1 MTIKQALKYKK
12 KLASKMNEEFSK
24 LSRYNSV
31 ESGTNRIY
39 DPKESMRK
47 WFEMTNE
54 LIELKTKIHL
64 ANSVV
69 YGKIFRMSELK
80 SQLSSLKQ
88 LDCTEGKYSDRY
100 GRMSGDTPIIKEA
113 AIGLLERD
121 TMIASMEEEIEKIQE
136 ELDIHNANTSI

>member
-24 LSRYNSV
+24 LSKYNSV
-31 ESGTNRIY
+31 EVGTNRVY
-39 DPKESMRK
+39 NPKESMRK

>member
-24 LSRYNSV
+24 LSKYNSV
-31 ESGTNRIY
+31 EVGTNRVY
-39 DPKESMRK
+39 NPKESMRK

-100 GRMSGDTPIIKEA
+100 SRMSGDTPIIKEA

>member
-24 LSRYNSV
+24 LSKYNSV
-31 ESGTNRIY
+31 EVGTNRVY
-39 DPKESMRK
+39 NPKESMRK

-100 GRMSGDTPIIKEA
+100 GRISGDAPIIKEA

>member
-24 LSRYNSV
+24 LSKYNSV
-31 ESGTNRIY
+31 EVGTNRVY

-100 GRMSGDTPIIKEA
+100 GRISGDAPIIKEA

>member
-24 LSRYNSV
+24 LSKYNSV
-31 ESGTNRIY
+31 EVGTNRVY
-39 DPKESMRK
+39 NPKESMRK

-100 GRMSGDTPIIKEA
+100 GRISGDAPIIKEA
-113 AIGLLERD
+113 TIGLLERD

>member
-12 KLASKMNEEFSK
+12 KLASKMNEEFHK
-24 LSRYNSV
+24 LSKYNSV
-31 ESGTNRIY
+31 EIGTNRVY
-39 DPKESMRK
+39 DPKESMKK

-88 LDCTEGKYSDRY
+88 LDRTEGKYPDRY
-100 GRMSGDTPIIKEA
+100 SRMSGDTPIIKEA

-121 TMIASMEEEIEKIQE
+121 TMIAIMEEEIEKIQE

>member
-24 LSRYNSV
+24 LSKYNSV
-31 ESGTNRIY
+31 EIGTNRVY
-39 DPKESMRK
+39 EPKESMRK
-47 WFEMTNE
+47 WLEMTNE

-88 LDCTEGKYSDRY
+88 LDCTEGKYSDRSS
-100 GRMSGDTPIIKEA
+100 RMSGDTPIIKEA

>member
-31 ESGTNRIY
+31 ESGTNRVY

-64 ANSVV
+64 ANAVV

-100 GRMSGDTPIIKEA
+100 GRISGDAPIIKEA

>member
-24 LSRYNSV
+24 LSKYNSV
-31 ESGTNRIY
+31 EVGTNRVY

-88 LDCTEGKYSDRY
+88 LDCPEGKYSDRY
-100 GRMSGDTPIIKEA
+100 SRMSGDTPIIKEA

>member
-24 LSRYNSV
+24 LSKYNSV
-31 ESGTNRIY
+31 EIGTNRVY
-39 DPKESMRK
+39 EPKESMRK
-47 WFEMTNE
+47 WLEMTNE

-100 GRMSGDTPIIKEA
+100 SRMSGDTPIIKEA

>member
-24 LSRYNSV
+24 LSKYNSV
-31 ESGTNRIY
+31 EIGTNRVY
-39 DPKESMRK
+39 EPKESMRK
-47 WFEMTNE
+47 WLEMTNE

-100 GRMSGDTPIIKEA
+100 SRISGDTPIIKEA

>member
-24 LSRYNSV
+24 LSKYNSV
-31 ESGTNRIY
+31 EIGTNRVY
-39 DPKESMRK
+39 EPKESMRK

-100 GRMSGDTPIIKEA
+100 SRMSGDTPIIKEA

>member
-24 LSRYNSV
+24 LSKYNSV
-31 ESGTNRIY
+31 EIGTNRVY
-39 DPKESMRK
+39 EPKESMRK
-47 WFEMTNE
+47 WLEMTNE

-100 GRMSGDTPIIKEA
+100 SRMSGDTPIIKEA

-121 TMIASMEEEIEKIQE
+121 TLIASMEEEIEKIQE

>member
-24 LSRYNSV
+24 LSKYNSV
-31 ESGTNRIY
+31 EIGTNRVY
-39 DPKESMRK
+39 DPKESMKK

-100 GRMSGDTPIIKEA
+100 SRMSGDTPIIKEA

>member
-24 LSRYNSV
+24 VSRYNSV
-31 ESGTNRIY
+31 EVGSNRIY
-39 DPKESMRK
+39 DPVESMRK

-54 LIELKTKIHL
+54 LIELKTKIHM
-64 ANSVV
+64 ANAKV

-80 SQLSSLKQ
+80 SQLTYLKQ
-88 LDCTEGKYSDRY
+88 LDCSEGRQSDRY
-100 GRMSGDTPIIKEA
+100 GRMSGEAPIFKDA

>member
-24 LSRYNSV
+24 LSKYNSV
-31 ESGTNRIY
+31 EIGTNRVY
-39 DPKESMRK
+39 EPKESMRK
-47 WFEMTNE
+47 WLEMTNE

-100 GRMSGDTPIIKEA
+100 GRMSGDAPIIKEA

>member
-24 LSRYNSV
+24 LSKYNSV
-31 ESGTNRIY
+31 EVGTNRVY

-100 GRMSGDTPIIKEA
+100 GRMSGDAPIIKEA

>member
-31 ESGTNRIY
+31 ESGTNRVY

-64 ANSVV
+64 ANAVV

-100 GRMSGDTPIIKEA
+100 SRMSGDTPIIKEA

>member
-24 LSRYNSV
+24 LSKYNSV
-31 ESGTNRIY
+31 EIGTNRVY
-39 DPKESMRK
+39 EPKESMRK
-47 WFEMTNE
+47 WLEMTNE

-100 GRMSGDTPIIKEA
+100 SRMSGDTPIIKEA

-121 TMIASMEEEIEKIQE
+121 TMIVSMEEEIEKIQE

>member
-12 KLASKMNEEFSK
+12 KLASKMNEEFNK
-24 LSRYNSV
+24 LSKYNSV
-31 ESGTNRIY
+31 ETGTNRVY
-39 DPKESMRK
+39 EPKESMRK
-47 WFEMTNE
+47 WLEMTNE

-100 GRMSGDTPIIKEA
+100 SRMSGDTPIIKEA